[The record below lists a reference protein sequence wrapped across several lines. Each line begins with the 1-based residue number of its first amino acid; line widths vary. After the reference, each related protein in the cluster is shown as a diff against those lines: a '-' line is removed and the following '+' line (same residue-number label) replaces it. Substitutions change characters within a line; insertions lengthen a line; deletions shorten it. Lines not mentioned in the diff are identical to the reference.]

1 MFNNLRIRRKI
12 QILSISMV
20 ILIVTI
26 GGLGLRDL
34 AEANGKLEYM
44 YSNQLMSVKYL
55 EENRAH
61 ARAVLSELFRLILL
75 KGDTA
80 GQNEAKEKITARATD
95 FNDNYEKFKAL
106 GTQDATELK
115 IMEEIDKNLAK
126 YRDERKVVIDLASQG
141 KQQEAVQAFQA
152 VNVSAE
158 AFLKGLVEL
167 SDYNVKKAEA
177 LKVENDKEYKATIWL
192 FIGFMIGAL
201 AFAAVVTIMIAR
213 AITKPVEIAIKHI
226 EEVADYNITNDMPQ
240 VYLGRKD
247 EVGDL
252 ARMVQKIEENL
263 RQLVLSML
271 NTSEQV
277 AGSSEELTAIS
288 QQAAS
293 AANEVSKAID
303 EIAKGATEQAISTT
317 EGSNKLMELGQLI
330 EEDKGNI
337 QVLTESTGKVSQ
349 LVGEGLEVIEL
360 LSQKT
365 SKSGE
370 ATKSIHESILKT
382 DESSNRIS
390 EASALIS
397 SIAQQTNLLALNAS
411 IEAARAGENGRG
423 FSVVADEIRKLA
435 EQSAESIRIIDE
447 MVHSLQN
454 NSKDAVESMIQVRA
468 ILEEQNQHVMHTEDK
483 YREIS
488 QAIGASAEAARVINQ
503 TASVMESKKN
513 EVLDTIQ
520 SLSAVAQENAAGSEE
535 AAASIEEQ
543 TSSMEEIANSTE
555 SLSELSQE
563 LHQLVSKFK
572 L

>member
-12 QILSISMV
+12 QILAIAMV
-20 ILIVTI
+20 LLIVTI

-34 AEANGKLEYM
+34 AEANAKLESM

-80 GQNEAKEKITARATD
+80 GQNEAKDKIAERAQN
-95 FNDNYEKFKAL
+95 FNDNYEKYKAL
-106 GTQDATELK
+106 GTQDETEKK
-115 IMEEIDKNLAK
+115 IMADMDKSLAN
-126 YRDERKVVIDLASQG
+126 YREERKVVIDLASQG
-141 KQQEAVQAFQA
+141 KQQEAIQAFSA
-152 VNVSAE
+152 VNISAE
-158 AFLKGLVEL
+158 AFLKSLVEL
-167 SDYNVKKAEA
+167 SDYNIKKAEA
-177 LKVENDKEYKATIWL
+177 IKTESDQEYKATIWL
-192 FIGFMIGAL
+192 FISFMIGAL
-201 AFAAVVTIMIAR
+201 VFAAVVTFLIAR
-213 AITKPVEIAIKHI
+213 AISKPLEVAIKHI
-226 EEVADYNITNDMPQ
+226 EEVADYNITNDMPKA
-240 VYLGRKD
+240 YLNRKD

-263 RQLVLSML
+263 RQLVQSML
-271 NTSEQV
+271 STSEQV

-293 AANEVSKAID
+293 ASGEVSKAID

-317 EGSNKLMELGQLI
+317 EGSNKLIELGQLI
-330 EEDKGNI
+330 EDDKDNI
-337 QVLTESTGKVSQ
+337 QVLTQSTGKVND
-349 LVGEGLEVIEL
+349 LVGVGLEVIEL
-360 LSQKT
+360 LSKKT
-365 SKSGE
+365 QESGS
-370 ATKSIHESILKT
+370 ATKVIHESIMKT

-435 EQSAESIRIIDE
+435 EQSTESIRIIDE

-454 NSKDAVESMIQVRA
+454 NSRDAVESMNQVRA
-468 ILEEQNQHVMHTEDK
+468 ILEEQSQHVKHTEDK
-483 YREIS
+483 YKEIS
-488 QAIGASAEAARVINQ
+488 QAIEASAAAAKVINQ
-503 TASVMESKKN
+503 TATVMENKKN

-520 SLSAVAQENAAGSEE
+520 SLSAVAEENAAGSEE

-572 L
+572 I

>member
-12 QILSISMV
+12 QILSIAMV
-20 ILIVTI
+20 LLIVTI
-26 GGLGLRDL
+26 GGMGLKDL
-34 AEANGKLEYM
+34 AKSDAKLEYM
-44 YSNQLMSVKYL
+44 YNNQLMSVKYL

-106 GTQDATELK
+106 GTQDETELK
-115 IMEEIDKNLAK
+115 IMAEIDKNLAN
-126 YRDERKVVIDLASQG
+126 YREERKVVIDLASQG
-141 KQQEAVQAFQA
+141 KQQEAIQAFAA
-152 VNVSAE
+152 VNISAE

-167 SDYNVKKAEA
+167 SDYNIKKAET
-177 LKVENDKEYKATIWL
+177 LKIENDQEYKATIWL

-201 AFAAVVTIMIAR
+201 VFAAVVTFVIAR

-226 EEVADYNITNDMPQ
+226 EEVAEYNITNDMPQ
-240 VYLGRKD
+240 VYLSRKD

-263 RQLVLSML
+263 RHLVQSML
-271 NTSEQV
+271 STSEQV

-293 AANEVSKAID
+293 ASNEVSKAID

-337 QVLTESTGKVSQ
+337 QVLTQSTGKVNN

-365 SKSGE
+365 QESGA
-370 ATKSIHESILKT
+370 ATKVIHESIMKT

-447 MVHSLQN
+447 MVHSLQI
-454 NSKDAVESMIQVRA
+454 NSKEAVESMNQVRT
-468 ILEEQNQHVMHTEDK
+468 ILEEQNQHVKHTEDK
-483 YREIS
+483 YKEIS
-488 QAIGASAEAARVINQ
+488 HAIEASAEAAKVINQ
-503 TASVMESKKN
+503 TAAVMENKKN

-543 TSSMEEIANSTE
+543 TTSMEEIANSTE
-555 SLSELSQE
+555 GLSELSQE
-563 LHQLVSKFK
+563 LHHLVSKFK